1 MAVAEEA
8 EVPDAVK
15 PVRQHMDQKAPDE
28 LLTREGHYLLAV
40 VISVILPAEAD
51 LAVIHGHQSVV
62 GNGDAMSVAPDVVEN
77 LGRARERPLRVD
89 HPPGVVGRRQMTAE
103 RRGLMQLTIRGEEV
117 QLTSSKC
124 LVQIVQ
130 EQSSKQA
137 RQHLDRKKVS
147 VPGRDPTLPVG
158 CNPAA
163 RYKKMQMRMMGK
175 RLSPG

>member
-51 LAVIHGHQSVV
+51 LVAIHGHQSVV
-62 GNGDAMSVAPDVVEN
+62 RDGDAISVAPDVVEN

-89 HPPGVVGRRQMTAE
+89 HPCDRR
-103 RRGLMQLTIRGEEV
+103 
-117 QLTSSKC
+117 
-124 LVQIVQ
+124 
-130 EQSSKQA
+130 
-137 RQHLDRKKVS
+137 
-147 VPGRDPTLPVG
+147 
-158 CNPAA
+158 
-163 RYKKMQMRMMGK
+163 
-175 RLSPG
+175 SPGKENGDVA